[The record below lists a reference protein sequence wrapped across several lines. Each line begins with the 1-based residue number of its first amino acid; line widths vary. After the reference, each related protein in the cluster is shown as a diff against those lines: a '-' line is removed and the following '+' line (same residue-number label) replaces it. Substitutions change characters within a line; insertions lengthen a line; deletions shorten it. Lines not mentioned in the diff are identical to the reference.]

1 MWHFTTHG
9 VIAPKGTVLVKVKEG
24 VNSKGTQGDWIK
36 FNRPLTQEEIEYY
49 DFRETM
55 LDMKEVTAL

>member
-1 MWHFTTHG
+1 MWYFTTHG
-9 VIAPKGTVLVKVKEG
+9 VIVPKGTVLVEVKEG

-55 LDMKEVTAL
+55 LDMKEVTVL